1 VFGAGWAGQAVRSC
15 DPVEVIRVWRQNL
28 IIVALLALG
37 IYGFVMLVRTMTRQ
51 LTRKT
56 DRRAEDMY
64 DEFGSARKE
73 KDRWPV

>member
-1 VFGAGWAGQAVRSC
+1 MWWQ
-15 DPVEVIRVWRQNL
+15 DI
-28 IIVALLALG
+28 IIVALFALG
-37 IYGFVMLVRTMTRQ
+37 ICSFVMLVRTMTRH